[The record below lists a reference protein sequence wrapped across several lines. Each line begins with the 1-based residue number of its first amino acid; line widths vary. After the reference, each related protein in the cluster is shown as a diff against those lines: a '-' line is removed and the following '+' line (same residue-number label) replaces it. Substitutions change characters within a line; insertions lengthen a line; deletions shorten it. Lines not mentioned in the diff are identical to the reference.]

1 MANYK
6 ITGLNKLQSGLIE
19 RTKETAVKSVVKKHT
34 TQMQQRAMS
43 TASSVYVKGYST
55 GATKKS
61 IGIGFE
67 NGGLSGIT
75 GLGTSYAQY
84 VEYGTRF
91 MAAEPLLKPVFNRQK
106 TLFKSDLEKLLK

>member
-6 ITGLNKLQSGLIE
+6 ITGLSKLQSGLIE

-67 NGGLSGIT
+67 NGGLSGTT
-75 GLGTSYAQY
+75 GMGM
-84 VEYGTRF
+84 EYNPLNV
-91 MAAEPLLKPVFNRQK
+91 AA
-106 TLFKSDLEKLLK
+106 